1 MSSAPSFFK
10 VSFFSTDWVF
20 GITIFNFKSY
30 SLHTTAKPIPV
41 LPAVP
46 STIIPSFFNLLALI
60 ASLIIPKAARS
71 LTEPP
76 GFKNSAFP
84 RISQPVNSDK

>member
-1 MSSAPSFFK
+1 M
-10 VSFFSTDWVF
+10 T
-20 GITIFNFKSY
+20 ITV
-30 SLHTTAKPIPV
+30 LHPIELPNCVKLIPV

-84 RISQPVNSDK
+84 RISQPVNSDT